1 MKRSSFSPIRRTRLR
16 PVSAKRS
23 AQLREY
29 AKRRKAFLELHPDC
43 PVFAGL
49 RTTEIHHMNHRE
61 GDRLNDER
69 YWLAVSRAG
78 HRAIHAFPAE
88 ARAKGWLV

>member
-1 MKRSSFSPIRRTRLR
+1 MKRSAFSPLRRTRIR
-16 PVSAKRS
+16 AISSKRA

-29 AKRRKAFLELHPDC
+29 AKRRKAFLEAHPYC
-43 PVFAGL
+43 AVFVGL
-49 RTTEIHHMNHRE
+49 RATEVHHINHRE

-69 YWLAVSRAG
+69 FWLAVSAAG

-88 ARAKGWLV
+88 ARAKGWLL